1 MRWAYWA
8 RHGIRTKGLKR
19 PINDS
24 MRTFG
29 NDENTW
35 QGDIKVNKTIKDI
48 KPILDE
54 AKERLQ
60 NIYGGRLKEI
70 ILYGSYAR
78 EDATE
83 GSDIDLI
90 LILEDISSPISE
102 LEKFS
107 GEIHQLD
114 FLYDTV
120 ISIIPIEARQYQTRR
135 LPIILNEKR
144 EGIQI

>member
-1 MRWAYWA
+1 
-8 RHGIRTKGLKR
+8 
-19 PINDS
+19 
-24 MRTFG
+24 
-29 NDENTW
+29 
-35 QGDIKVNKTIKDI
+35 VNKSIEDI

-78 EDATE
+78 GDATE

-90 LILEDISSPISE
+90 LILEDISNPISE

-135 LPIILNEKR
+135 LPIILNAKR
-144 EGIQI
+144 EGIPI

>member
-1 MRWAYWA
+1 VLDYDGF
-8 RHGIRTKGLKR
+8 GIDLVSTIKMNNK
-19 PINDS
+19 PT
-24 MRTFG
+24 MHPTFG

-35 QGDIKVNKTIKDI
+35 QGDTEVNKSIKDI

-60 NIYGGRLKEI
+60 NIYGRRLKEI

-78 EDATE
+78 GDATE

-90 LILEDISSPISE
+90 LILEDISNPISE
-102 LEKFS
+102 LEQFS

-135 LPIILNEKR
+135 LPIILNAKR
-144 EGIQI
+144 EGIPI

>member
-1 MRWAYWA
+1 M
-8 RHGIRTKGLKR
+8 
-19 PINDS
+19 
-24 MRTFG
+24 
-29 NDENTW
+29 
-35 QGDIKVNKTIKDI
+35 DIQKWKNNGRGGAKVNKTIKDI
-48 KPILDE
+48 KPILNE

-60 NIYGGRLKEI
+60 KIYGERLKGL

-78 EDATE
+78 GDATE

-90 LILEDISSPISE
+90 LLLDDIINPISE

-120 ISIIPIEARQYQTRR
+120 ISIIPIAEGQYRRRR
-135 LPIILNEKR
+135 LPLILNAKR
-144 EGIQI
+144 EGIPI

>member
-1 MRWAYWA
+1 M
-8 RHGIRTKGLKR
+8 
-19 PINDS
+19 
-24 MRTFG
+24 
-29 NDENTW
+29 
-35 QGDIKVNKTIKDI
+35 NKSIQDI

-54 AKERLQ
+54 VKERLQ

-78 EDATE
+78 GDATE

-90 LILEDISSPISE
+90 LILEDISNPISE

-135 LPIILNEKR
+135 LPIILNAKR
-144 EGIQI
+144 EGIPI

>member
-1 MRWAYWA
+1 
-8 RHGIRTKGLKR
+8 
-19 PINDS
+19 
-24 MRTFG
+24 
-29 NDENTW
+29 
-35 QGDIKVNKTIKDI
+35 VNKTIKDI

-60 NIYGGRLKEI
+60 NIYGCRLKEI

-78 EDATE
+78 GDATE

-90 LILEDISSPISE
+90 LILEDISNPISE

-135 LPIILNEKR
+135 LPIILNAKR
-144 EGIQI
+144 EGIPI

>member
-1 MRWAYWA
+1 M
-8 RHGIRTKGLKR
+8 
-19 PINDS
+19 
-24 MRTFG
+24 M
-29 NDENTW
+29 
-35 QGDIKVNKTIKDI
+35 NKTLKDI

-60 NIYGGRLKEI
+60 RIYGERLKGL

-78 EDATE
+78 GDATE

-90 LILEDISSPISE
+90 LLLEDMSNPISE

-114 FLYDTV
+114 FLHDTV
-120 ISIIPIEARQYQTRR
+120 ISIIPIEEGQYRTRR
-135 LPIILNEKR
+135 LPIILNAKR
-144 EGIQI
+144 EGILI

>member
-1 MRWAYWA
+1 
-8 RHGIRTKGLKR
+8 
-19 PINDS
+19 
-24 MRTFG
+24 
-29 NDENTW
+29 
-35 QGDIKVNKTIKDI
+35 VNKSIKDI

-78 EDATE
+78 GDATE

-90 LILEDISSPISE
+90 LILEDINNPISE

-120 ISIIPIEARQYQTRR
+120 ISIVPIEARQYQTRR
-135 LPIILNEKR
+135 LPIILNAKR
-144 EGIQI
+144 EGIPI

>member
-1 MRWAYWA
+1 M
-8 RHGIRTKGLKR
+8 
-19 PINDS
+19 
-24 MRTFG
+24 M
-29 NDENTW
+29 
-35 QGDIKVNKTIKDI
+35 NKTIKDI

-60 NIYGGRLKEI
+60 GIYGERLKGI

-78 EDATE
+78 GDATE

-90 LILEDISSPISE
+90 LLLEDISNPISE
-102 LEKFS
+102 LEKCS

-120 ISIIPIEARQYQTRR
+120 ISIIPIEADQYRTRR
-135 LPIILNEKR
+135 LPIILNAKR
-144 EGIQI
+144 EGIPI

>member
-1 MRWAYWA
+1 
-8 RHGIRTKGLKR
+8 
-19 PINDS
+19 
-24 MRTFG
+24 MRT
-29 NDENTW
+29 
-35 QGDIKVNKTIKDI
+35 ITIKDI

-54 AKERLQ
+54 AKKRLQRIYGERLK
-60 NIYGGRLKEI
+60 GL

-78 EDATE
+78 GDATE

-90 LILEDISSPISE
+90 LLSEGMKSPISE

-120 ISIIPIEARQYQTRR
+120 ISIIPIEEGQYRTRR
-135 LPIILNEKR
+135 LPIILNSKR
-144 EGIQI
+144 EGIPI

>member
-1 MRWAYWA
+1 M
-8 RHGIRTKGLKR
+8 
-19 PINDS
+19 
-24 MRTFG
+24 
-29 NDENTW
+29 
-35 QGDIKVNKTIKDI
+35 NKSIQDI

-54 AKERLQ
+54 VKERLQ

-78 EDATE
+78 GDATE

-90 LILEDISSPISE
+90 LILEDISNHISE

-135 LPIILNEKR
+135 LPIILNAKR
-144 EGIQI
+144 EGIPI